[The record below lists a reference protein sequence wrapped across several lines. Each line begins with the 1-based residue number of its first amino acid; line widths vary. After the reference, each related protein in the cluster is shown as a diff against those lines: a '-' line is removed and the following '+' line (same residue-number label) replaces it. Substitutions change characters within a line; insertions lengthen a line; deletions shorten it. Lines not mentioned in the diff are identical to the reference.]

1 MAERLTGEARDR
13 VRASALTFV
22 GGLTIL
28 LVAFGI
34 YATLAG
40 AERTTVV
47 PSTVVAVSDDG
58 RRVTVELEHRS
69 CEEPA
74 GVAVDERT
82 DEVVLT
88 ARVTGPSEDDDCLPV
103 TTRQSVTL
111 TEPVGTRGLR
121 TTRP

>member
-22 GGLTIL
+22 GGMTIL
-28 LVAFGI
+28 LVAVAL
-34 YATLAG
+34 YATLVEG
-40 AERTTVV
+40 TSVV
-47 PSTVVAVSDDG
+47 PSSVVAVSDDG
-58 RRVTVELEHRS
+58 RRVTVELEHTT

-74 GVAVDERT
+74 EVTVDERT

-88 ARVTGPSEDDDCLPV
+88 ARVTTAEDDGCRPV
-103 TTRQSVTL
+103 TSRESVTL
-111 TEPVGTRGLR
+111 AEPLGTRELR